1 MSENLELVKSIFAAW
16 SSGDFTSA
24 DWADPEIE
32 LEMVGGLSSG
42 KWTGLSEMT
51 EAWAGLLRA
60 WDHLRA
66 IPEQYRELEDGRVLV
81 YLRNEGR
88 GKGSGIEIG
97 RISARSANVFTVR
110 DEKVT
115 RLELYWDR
123 EDAISNLGL
132 ADETKPGT
140 T

>member
-1 MSENLELVKSIFAAW
+1 MSENLELVKSIFADW

-24 DWADPEIE
+24 DWADPDIE
-32 LEMVGGLSSG
+32 FEMVGGLNTG
-42 KWTGLSEMT
+42 EWTGLSEMT

-60 WDHLRA
+60 WDDLRA
-66 IPEQYRELEDGRVLV
+66 IPEEYRELEDGRVLV

-97 RISARSANVFTVR
+97 GISAKSANLFTVR

-123 EDAISNLGL
+123 EDAISALGL
-132 ADETKPGT
+132 AESERS
-140 T
+140 